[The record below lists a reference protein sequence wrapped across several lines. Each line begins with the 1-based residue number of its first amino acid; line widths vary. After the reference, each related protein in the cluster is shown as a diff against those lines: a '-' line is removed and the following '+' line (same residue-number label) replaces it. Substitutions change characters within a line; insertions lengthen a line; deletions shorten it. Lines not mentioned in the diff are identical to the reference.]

1 MSIRSSSLVWD
12 HSRAKGTAL
21 LVLLVI
27 ADHDG
32 EGGAWPSIGTIA
44 RAARVS
50 ESTARRA
57 IRELEQLGELR
68 VELRGGGT
76 HSTPDRVRP
85 NRYVITIP
93 PPEQPYPSSGS
104 TPPSPPPY
112 SPAAL
117 GLEPVDNSA
126 AKPVDNTPVTG
137 DTPVMGDRG
146 TPCTGDRGTP
156 VTAVTPEPS
165 LEPSTEPPPTPAV
178 PKLPEQ
184 LARFWTGEG
193 ISNDDQTQ
201 LWRALLAD
209 PATQS
214 PMRRGLQPAWYVP
227 ELARIHGR
235 AGKAVGD
242 AITVVRRFGE
252 LCPHDEPG
260 GADLHPNTGLPLC
273 PLCRAAA
280 RAGGA

>member
-1 MSIRSSSLVWD
+1 MSIRSSALVWD
-12 HSRAKGTAL
+12 HSMAKGTAL

-57 IRELEQLGELR
+57 VRELEQLGELR

-76 HSTPDRVRP
+76 QSTPDRVRP
-85 NRYVITIP
+85 NRYVITIR

-104 TPPSPPPY
+104 TPPPPPAPPTPY
-112 SPAAL
+112 SPDAL
-117 GLEPVDNSA
+117 GLAPIPVDKA
-126 AKPVDNTPVTG
+126 VDKAVDSTPVTG
-137 DTPVMGDRG
+137 DTPV
-146 TPCTGDRGTP
+146 TGAGGTP

-165 LEPSTEPPPTPAV
+165 LEPSTEPTPPPQLPAN
-178 PKLPEQ
+178 
-184 LARFWTGEG
+184 LAAFWSGEG

-214 PMRRGLQPAWYVP
+214 PARRGLQPAWYVP

-235 AGKAVGD
+235 AGKALGE
-242 AITVVRRFGE
+242 AITVTRRFGAA
-252 LCPHDEPG
+252 CPHDEPG
-260 GADLHPNTGLPLC
+260 GADLHPLTQLPLC
-273 PLCRAAA
+273 PLCRAAKL
-280 RAGGA
+280 RGDTDG